1 MRNLFFLLGFVLMG
15 ILSYSCSEDHE
26 PTLTDNT
33 KDAAAKSRCISFP
46 LNKLLKNCNI

>member
-15 ILSYSCSEDHE
+15 ILSYSCSEDYE
-26 PTLTDNT
+26 PAMKDNP